1 MLRDAKGS
9 AVSATELT
17 AVEDIGDFYDQM
29 GGLIEIM
36 GGNIHVGYWTDED
49 DRTPLLE
56 AINRLT
62 DIVGGKLDLQPG
74 QRLLDIGCGVGVPAI
89 RLGQRVEAE
98 ITGVTI
104 SHWQVQEATR
114 RVRAAGLRGQVKIEH
129 GDAAALNYPDDS
141 FDAVLMFQAL
151 QHAGDRG
158 QWLGE
163 MVRVARPG
171 GRIVLTEF
179 IEEIPLTAQETEIL
193 LAGAM
198 QPPLRHDGILE
209 AVRASGM
216 VIDEVTDCG
225 DRIRR
230 SYPSYFDRL
239 ERHRDELIDSFGQ
252 ERIQQQQEAM
262 GMLLPIYRD
271 KIGYLI
277 ITGHKP
283 A

>member
-1 MLRDAKGS
+1 
-9 AVSATELT
+9 VSTTELT
-17 AVEDIGDFYDQM
+17 AIEDMGDFYDQM

-36 GGNIHVGYWTDED
+36 GGNIHVGYWNDEG

-114 RVRAAGLRGQVKIEH
+114 RVRAAGLRGQVTIEH
-129 GDAAALNYPDDS
+129 GDAAALRYPDDS
-141 FDAVLMFQAL
+141 FDAVLLFQAL
-151 QHAGDRG
+151 QHASDRG
-158 QWLGE
+158 QWLRE

-171 GRIVLTEF
+171 ARIVLTEF
-179 IEEIPLTAQETEIL
+179 IEEIPLSSGETEIL

-198 QPPLRHDGILE
+198 QPPLPHDDILQ
-209 AVRASGM
+209 VVGDSGL
-216 VIDEVTDCG
+216 VIDEVADCG

-230 SYPSYFDRL
+230 SYPAYFDRL
-239 ERHRDELIDSFGQ
+239 ERHRDELVATFGQ
-252 ERIQQQQEAM
+252 ERIEQQQAAM